1 MEAKQLQIKKYNRIA
16 TIVSIGIPIVV
27 AILFRDQYIK
37 GVDFSFLPA
46 IYASLNAITA
56 IVLVLAFIAIKNKQ
70 VKRHEN
76 LVKVALGISVLFLIM
91 YVLYHISTPA
101 TPYGGEGAIKYLY
114 YILLISHILL
124 SVVIIPFVLFTYIR
138 AITGRIE
145 MHRKLAKITFP
156 LWLYVAVTG
165 VVVYLMIAP
174 YYG

>member
-16 TIVSIGIPIVV
+16 TIVSIVIPIVV